1 VLYDGEVCLGGG
13 IIEHA
18 VTGQPAVL
26 PQDQTQERP
35 KKRRQ
40 KAALLGAR

>member
-1 VLYDGEVCLGGG
+1 VCLGGG

-18 VTGQPAVL
+18 ITGQPAEL
-26 PQDQTQERP
+26 PQVEPQSQSRSQS